1 MDCAWQRPHKG
12 MGGLRAAVAAKAAAA
27 ARMQARF
34 RGRVARRQFLEN
46 RDRARA
52 AKRRMQAQF
61 SNLKKQLEET
71 GGDGMDLKKIVEDL
85 GQLSSEIDPRD
96 SGLLNQITELKN
108 KVNARRKTF
117 QEILQNLKTEVEAAK
132 GKNPTEI
139 TELEKK
145 LKIFSNQVRNDSE
158 FGPQAT
164 DLLLTFTS
172 NIEQLKLSQ
181 QEKLA
186 ELSGQWTALKA
197 RDGNENLTDFLNI
210 LEQFSKGLNPDLR
223 SELNRLKSEVAKA
236 AERQKEQAT
245 TIIKKAQTNKYK
257 LITSFENKKRK
268 IKDII
273 KLFLEKGIENNPKLA
288 YDELGRLRSIVL
300 DYKKLTETQI
310 QRLSAFSEQE
320 VANLGMRGADVTNK
334 VNLIAN
340 IQGREDSLL
349 RSIYGPDERFLS
361 HRMRSLLEFL
371 NKAHLG
377 TGRSRQARNLTVETV
392 QDA

>member
-1 MDCAWQRPHKG
+1 M
-12 MGGLRAAVAAKAAAA
+12 
-27 ARMQARF
+27 
-34 RGRVARRQFLEN
+34 
-46 RDRARA
+46 
-52 AKRRMQAQF
+52 
-61 SNLKKQLEET
+61 
-71 GGDGMDLKKIVEDL
+71 
-85 GQLSSEIDPRD
+85 
-96 SGLLNQITELKN
+96 
-108 KVNARRKTF
+108 
-117 QEILQNLKTEVEAAK
+117 
-132 GKNPTEI
+132 
-139 TELEKK
+139 
-145 LKIFSNQVRNDSE
+145 KIFSNQVRNDSE
-158 FGPQAT
+158 FKPQAT

-223 SELNRLKSEVAKA
+223 SELNRLKSEVANA

-245 TIIKKAQTNKYK
+245 TIIKKAQTKKYE
-257 LITSFENKKRK
+257 LITNFENKKKR
-268 IKDII
+268 IKYII
-273 KLFLEKGIENNPKLA
+273 NLFLEKGIENNPILA
-288 YDELGRLRSIVL
+288 HKELGRLRSIVK
-300 DYKKLTETQI
+300 DYKDLTETQI

-349 RSIYGPDERFLS
+349 RSIYGPEQRLLS
-361 HRMRSLLEFL
+361 NRMRGLLEFL

-377 TGRSRQARNLTVETV
+377 TGRSRQARNLTVQTV